1 MRSDI
6 QAADDY
12 CNIFSNIED
21 EQQQEDDDEDE
32 KEVRITRVARRKLMS
47 EKKLYLKLINI
58 YAMANSRE

>member
-12 CNIFSNIED
+12 CNIFSNVED

-32 KEVRITRVARRKLMS
+32 KEVRITRVANESL
-47 EKKLYLKLINI
+47 
-58 YAMANSRE
+58 